1 MPAEA
6 MSLEFLFR
14 PTENPPTYKY
24 ATANKRITKIKKL
37 PFRYN
42 AIHDIESV
50 WWVGVWMIFFH
61 KPGGYNEPEE
71 ESLDLQRETNRVFS
85 GTLFSDGRLSYVKD
99 TEVFLRYTEGWIL
112 DEFLPAV
119 GTFDAVRTMLLEVY
133 QEIEETFPDGL
144 LILSA
149 TADRRNTRE
158 AFPGGPKKDIYGIP
172 IQDIFLEAKVGYE
185 NANAKLEK
193 FKVSEK
199 DANSLKMGKQMS
211 RRVSGK
217 RRADDGI
224 AEDEEGEGKGKRTR
238 RLSRR

>member
-1 MPAEA
+1 MPAEV

-14 PTENPPTYKY
+14 PAEDPSIDEGEVAEQ
-24 ATANKRITKIKKL
+24 ATKDEEL

-50 WWVGVWMIFFH
+50 WWLGVWVVFFKKPEGYDEPRAKSLKRQAETGLIF
-61 KPGGYNEPEE
+61 PD
-71 ESLDLQRETNRVFS
+71 DLVHYR
-85 GTLFSDGRLSYVKD
+85 RLSYIRD
-99 TEVFLRYTEGWIL
+99 PMVFRRYTERWISE
-112 DEFLPAV
+112 EFSFAIRASDV
-119 GTFDAVRTMLLEVY
+119 VRAMLANLY
-133 QEIEETFPDGL
+133 REIEEMLPDGL
-144 LILSA
+144 SRLSA
-149 TADRRNTRE
+149 KADRCNTRE